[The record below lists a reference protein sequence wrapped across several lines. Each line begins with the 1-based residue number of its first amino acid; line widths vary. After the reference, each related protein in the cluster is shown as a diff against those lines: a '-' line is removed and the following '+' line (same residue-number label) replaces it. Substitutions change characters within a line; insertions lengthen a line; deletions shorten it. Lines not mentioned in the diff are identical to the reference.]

1 MLEKTELI
9 QNRYNKVKELRE
21 KNINPYVNRFIPS
34 CHSTDVLENAD
45 ALIASGDKLTVS
57 GRILT
62 IRTFGKA
69 AFFHIQDSAGKI
81 QIFIKK
87 GELPDDQF
95 ELFKDYIDSGDIV
108 GIEGTVFR
116 TKTGE
121 TTVLARQL
129 TLLSKSVRPLPE
141 KWHGLRDTDTRYRQR
156 YVDLIVNREVQ
167 KSFELRSRI
176 ISSCRRYLDAKGYI
190 EVETPMM
197 QPVYGG
203 ALAKPFVTF
212 HNALGIPLYLRI
224 APELYLKRLVVGGF
238 ERVYEINRNFRN
250 EGLSIRH
257 NPEFTMLELY
267 TAGWDYR
274 DTAALVEDMVKFI
287 VRDVLG
293 KTKIPFQGDEI
304 DLDPP
309 GGWKRI
315 TILEAIKSET
325 GLDLEWGESLDSVV
339 KKVKGLLHES
349 EGSLK
354 DKTSGELILQIFEEK
369 VEPTLVQPTFIF
381 EFPKEKSPLAKS
393 KPDNP
398 LVAERFEFFVGRLE
412 MANAYSELNDPAEQL
427 ALFEEQAK
435 RREKGDQEA
444 MCIDEDYIRALEY
457 GMPPA
462 SGLGVGMDRL
472 SMLCTDSS
480 SIRDVILFPILRPE
494 SGRAKEE
501 GETEQEPKTDLQ

>member
-9 QNRYNKVKELRE
+9 QNRYNKLNALRE

-34 CHSTDVLENAD
+34 HYSTDVLEKAD
-45 ALIASGDKLTVS
+45 SFIASGEKLTVA

-69 AFFHIQDSAGKI
+69 AFFHIQDSYGKV

-95 ELFKDYIDSGDIV
+95 ELFRDYIDSGDIV
-108 GIEGTVFR
+108 GIEGMVFR

-121 TTVLARQL
+121 NTVLARQL

-176 ISSCRRYLDAKGYI
+176 ISSCRRYLDGKGYM

-197 QPVYGG
+197 QPIYGG
-203 ALAKPFVTF
+203 ALARPFVTF

-224 APELYLKRLVVGGF
+224 APELYLKRLIVGGF
-238 ERVYEINRNFRN
+238 EKVYEINRNFRN
-250 EGLSIRH
+250 EGLSVRH

-267 TAGWDYR
+267 TVGWDYR
-274 DTAALVEDMVKFI
+274 DTAALVEDMIKSI

-293 KTKIPFQGDEI
+293 TTKITYQGDEI

-309 GGWKRI
+309 GGWKRM
-315 TILEAIKSET
+315 TILEAVKSVT
-325 GLDLEWGESLDSVV
+325 GLELDWGESLESVV
-339 KKVKGLLHES
+339 GKVKGYLPES
-349 EGSLK
+349 KGSLK
-354 DKTSGELILQIFEEK
+354 EKNPAELILELFEEK
-369 VEPTLVQPTFIF
+369 VEPTLVQPTFVF

-393 KPDNP
+393 KPGHP
-398 LVAERFEFFVGRLE
+398 LVAERFEFFAGRLE
-412 MANAYSELNDPAEQL
+412 TANAYSELNDPVEQL
-427 ALFEEQAK
+427 SLFEEQAR

-457 GMPPA
+457 GMPPT

-472 SMLCTDSS
+472 VMLCTDSS

-494 SGRAKEE
+494 AGRTKEE
-501 GETEQEPKTDLQ
+501 QESGEEPIPDSE

>member
-9 QNRYNKVKELRE
+9 QNRYNKLASLRE
-21 KNINPYVNRFIPS
+21 KNINPFVNRFIPG
-34 CHSTDVLENAD
+34 CYSTDVLQNAD
-45 ALIASGDKLTVS
+45 TWIASEEKLTVS

-69 AFFHIQDSAGKI
+69 AFFHIQDSKGKI

-95 ELFKDYIDSGDIV
+95 DLFRDFIDSGDIV
-108 GIEGTVFR
+108 GIEGIVFR

-121 TTVLARQL
+121 TTILARQL
-129 TLLSKSVRPLPE
+129 ILLTKSVRPLPE

-156 YVDLIVNREVQ
+156 YVDLIVNLETR
-167 KSFELRSRI
+167 KSFELRSKI
-176 ISSCRRYLDAKGYI
+176 ISSCRRYLDGKGYM

-197 QPVYGG
+197 QPIPGG

-238 ERVYEINRNFRN
+238 DKIYEINRNFRN
-250 EGLSIRH
+250 EGLSVRH

-274 DTAALVEDMVKFI
+274 DTAALVEDMIKSI
-287 VRDVLG
+287 VREVLG
-293 KTKIPFQGDEI
+293 TTKITYQGDEI
-304 DLDPP
+304 DLNPP
-309 GGWKRI
+309 GGWKRM
-315 TILEAIKSET
+315 TMLEAIKSIT
-325 GLDLEWGESLDSVV
+325 GLELSWGESLESVV
-339 KKVKGLLHES
+339 GKVKGNLHES
-349 EGSLK
+349 EGALK
-354 DKTSGELILQIFEEK
+354 DKTTAELILALFEEK
-369 VEPTLVQPTFIF
+369 VEPTLIQPTFIM

-393 KPDNP
+393 KPGDP
-398 LVAERFEFFVGRLE
+398 LVAERFEFFVGKLE
-412 MANAYSELNDPAEQL
+412 TANAYSELNDPEEQL
-427 ALFEEQAK
+427 TLFEEQAR

-472 SMLCTDSS
+472 TMLCTDAS
-480 SIRDVILFPILRPE
+480 SIRDAILFPILRPE
-494 SGRAKEE
+494 TGRTKEE
-501 GETEQEPKTDLQ
+501 QDIE